1 MQMSKQG
8 QSKIETSNNNNNN
21 NNNKSFIYTQYWRYL
36 SALYNAGLNKMC
48 TK

>member
-8 QSKIETSNNNNNN
+8 QSKIETSNNNNN